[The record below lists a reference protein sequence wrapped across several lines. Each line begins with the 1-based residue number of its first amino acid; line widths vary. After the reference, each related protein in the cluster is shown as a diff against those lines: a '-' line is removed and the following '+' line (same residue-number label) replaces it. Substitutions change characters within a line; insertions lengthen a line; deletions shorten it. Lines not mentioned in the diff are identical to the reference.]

1 MNSKNEFPGSPS
13 NHFVTVSPKPILVN
27 RAIRPTG
34 KKAGKI
40 EEEKKERGKERTG
53 EDRGEKKW
61 SLGDIMK
68 RKEELQINSKENNI
82 VPRKIHTLD
91 MKWRSYGDKLK

>member
-1 MNSKNEFPGSPS
+1 M
-13 NHFVTVSPKPILVN
+13 
-27 RAIRPTG
+27 
-34 KKAGKI
+34 I
-40 EEEKKERGKERTG
+40 EEGKKERGEERRGQERTEERRGQKRG
-53 EDRGEKKW
+53 EERREKKW